1 MHLTRRRTLFTAL
14 LAVFGPLVFLV
25 CEAISA
31 QAWTAG
37 VYDYGHNFISDLGTT
52 VCGSTFG
59 GREMCSPLH
68 AVMNF
73 GFVAMGL
80 ALATAA
86 VLIGTRLA
94 GRRRFALFILG
105 PSIAVGMFLVAG
117 FPGGVESEQNGTI
130 ALHALGAAIAIA
142 AGNIVAIVVGSASI
156 RLGFARWHRVLVTT
170 LGIVGLI
177 ALVLTLADPGFLD
190 AAIFERTAVYAIFA
204 FWLATA
210 AAIWGWYTRTR
221 DVASA

>member
-1 MHLTRRRTLFTAL
+1 MHLTRRRTILTAL
-14 LAVFGPLVFLV
+14 LAIFGPLVFLV

-80 ALATAA
+80 ATATAA
-86 VLIGTRLA
+86 VLLGTRLV
-94 GRRRFALFILG
+94 GRRRVALFVLG
-105 PSIAVGMFLVAG
+105 PTIALGMLLVAG
-117 FPGGVESEQNGTI
+117 FPGGVESEADGTI
-130 ALHALGAAIAIA
+130 ALHALGAGLAIA
-142 AGNIVAIVVGSASI
+142 AGNLTAIVVGSASI
-156 RLGFARWHRVLVTT
+156 RLGFARWHRMLVVT

-177 ALVLTLADPGFLD
+177 ALVLTVADPGLLD
-190 AAIFERTAVYAIFA
+190 AAIFERTAVYAIFG

-210 AAIWGWYTRTR
+210 AAIWGWYARTR
-221 DVASA
+221 PAA

>member
-1 MHLTRRRTLFTAL
+1 MHLTRRRTILTAL

-31 QAWTAG
+31 QAWTVG

-80 ALATAA
+80 ATATAA
-86 VLIGTRLA
+86 VLLGTRLA
-94 GRRRFALFILG
+94 GRRRTALFILG
-105 PSIAVGMFLVAG
+105 PTIAVGMLLVAG

-130 ALHALGAAIAIA
+130 GLHALGAGLAIA
-142 AGNIVAIVVGSASI
+142 AGNTVAIIVGSASI
-156 RLGFARWHRVLVTT
+156 QLGFARWHRVLVTT
-170 LGIVGLI
+170 LGVVGLI
-177 ALVLTLADPGFLD
+177 ALVLTVADPGFLD
-190 AAIFERTAVYAIFA
+190 AAIFERTAVYTIFA

-210 AAIWGWYTRTR
+210 AAIWGWYARTR